1 MRQLRL
7 AMLVP
12 VFACAMSVGNAR
24 AAIISVSGDECG
36 TDPLL
41 GLTFSLP
48 LPLVSCSS
56 SPDPIQGTAGFVS
69 PAGAPG
75 TLYGSDILSVDFL
88 VTPANPSFFD
98 SLEVGEESA
107 LTMIELIPG
116 GFRLF
121 NPSGPGICPDGPSTC
136 PVDVLITI
144 TDVDPED
151 LGTAFMVAAVNDTRV
166 PEPVTIALVSTGLA
180 AVIARRGR
188 SRRSGGRRL
197 RL

>member
-1 MRQLRL
+1 MRQLRR
-7 AMLVP
+7 AMLIP

-24 AAIISVSGDECG
+24 AAVISVSGDECG

-56 SPDPIQGTAGFVS
+56 SPDPVQGMAGLVSEAGTA
-69 PAGAPG
+69 G

-88 VTPANPSFFD
+88 VAPTNPSFLDF
-98 SLEVGEESA
+98 LEVGEESA

-144 TDVDPED
+144 TDLAPED
-151 LGTAFMVAAVNDTRV
+151 LGTSFTVAAVNDV
-166 PEPVTIALVSTGLA
+166 PEPATIALVSAGLA

-188 SRRSGGRRL
+188 SRRSRGRGL